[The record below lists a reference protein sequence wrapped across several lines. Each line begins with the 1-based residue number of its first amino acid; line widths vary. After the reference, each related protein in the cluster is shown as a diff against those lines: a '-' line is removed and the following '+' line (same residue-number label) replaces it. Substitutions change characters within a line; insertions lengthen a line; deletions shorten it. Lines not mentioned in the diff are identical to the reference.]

1 MKDKKFVSY
10 LFEVAWILPSVA
22 IPVSMMVA
30 ILVTAFAVGVRVPTS
45 AGRVNVSAVVAGAD
59 ATFSQTGLREIAPGR
74 YEAIMLAQT
83 FMYTPNT
90 IEIPA
95 GSKVTFVL
103 TSKDVIHGFKIEG
116 VPVNVMVIPGQV
128 SRVTATFD
136 KPGEYLIV
144 CHEYCGAGHHVMFG
158 KVIVN

>member
-1 MKDKKFVSY
+1 MF
-10 LFEVAWILPSVA
+10 
-22 IPVSMMVA
+22 
-30 ILVTAFAVGVRVPTS
+30 
-45 AGRVNVSAVVAGAD
+45 
-59 ATFSQTGLREIAPGR
+59 
-74 YEAIMLAQT
+74 
-83 FMYTPNT
+83 TPNT

-95 GSKVTFVL
+95 GSKVTFIL

-116 VPVNVMVIPGQV
+116 APVNVMVIPGQV